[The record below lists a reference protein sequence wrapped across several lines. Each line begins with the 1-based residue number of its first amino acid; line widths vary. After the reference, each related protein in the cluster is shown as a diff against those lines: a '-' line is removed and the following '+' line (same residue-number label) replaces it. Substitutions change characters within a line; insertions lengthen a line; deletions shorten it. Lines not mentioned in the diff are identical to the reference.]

1 MFELHIRTYQLE
13 AVCNPYWVLQVQTC
27 VWHLTCGYA
36 VVNEPPSLSFLC
48 CIGASFEVIYCTL
61 TFFNIGMQWQI
72 HSCVWGHHVIV
83 TYCWG
88 RTTNIGVASWLTH
101 MLGCQNCHSCM
112 NSQGHRQVCKSGR
125 AGMLLSAYMQI
136 FGYSPLKIQGT
147 AILLDKT
154 NLKPG
159 GASAL
164 LAPLLFTPLT
174 LIIIILVPVLRV
186 LYYMLHSFVHLLD
199 FL

>member
-1 MFELHIRTYQLE
+1 
-13 AVCNPYWVLQVQTC
+13 
-27 VWHLTCGYA
+27 
-36 VVNEPPSLSFLC
+36 
-48 CIGASFEVIYCTL
+48 
-61 TFFNIGMQWQI
+61 
-72 HSCVWGHHVIV
+72 
-83 TYCWG
+83 
-88 RTTNIGVASWLTH
+88 
-101 MLGCQNCHSCM
+101 
-112 NSQGHRQVCKSGR
+112 
-125 AGMLLSAYMQI
+125 MLLSAYMQI